1 LGSSQNFWTLSG
13 YYNWILLEGTYFA
26 HPHSEMGDIPVF
38 FFHGLAYAALLFL
51 VSAGLT
57 LVFGMLN
64 VINFAHA
71 ALYMLGAYFSYSLLR
86 WTGHF
91 WLSLIVC
98 PIALFFIG
106 AVVERYL
113 LRRVHVFGHV
123 HELLLTFGLGFII
136 TEGVKWIWGDAPLA
150 VNLGGFLGQTVQ
162 IFGFM
167 YPVYRLFML
176 LCAVLVGLAMAI
188 VLYGTRLGVILRAA
202 VNDNSMVNALGINV
216 PLLFTGVFA
225 FGAALSGFAGVIA
238 GPLLTTYPGMA
249 DEILTDAFVVV
260 VVGGFGSLGGALV
273 ASLLLGQVLSFGVLL
288 IPKLSLVLIYLLMS
302 VVLVLRPSGLFG
314 EKE

>member
-1 LGSSQNFWTLSG
+1 MS
-13 YYNWILLEGTYFA
+13 
-26 HPHSEMGDIPVF
+26 DIPVF

-51 VSAGLT
+51 VSSGLT

-64 VINFAHA
+64 VINFGHA

-86 WTGHF
+86 WTGQF
-91 WLSLIVC
+91 WLSLVVC
-98 PIALFFIG
+98 PFALFIIG
-106 AVVERYL
+106 ALIEKYL
-113 LRRVHVFGHV
+113 LRRVHKFGHV
-123 HELLLTFGLGFII
+123 HELLLTFGLAFII
-136 TEGVKWIWGDAPLA
+136 TELVKWIWGDFPRA
-150 VNLGGFLGQTVQ
+150 VNIGGFLGSTVQ
-162 IFGFM
+162 VLGVI
-167 YPVYRLFML
+167 YPVYRLFIL
-176 LCAVLVGLAMAI
+176 ASAVLVGGAMAI

-202 VNDNSMVNALGINV
+202 VNDSDMVNALGINV

-273 ASLLLGQVLSFGVLL
+273 ASLLLGQILSFGVLL
-288 IPKLSLVLIYLLMS
+288 FPKLSVALIYLLMS

-314 EKE
+314 EKQS